1 MVIYDLVCANFHT
14 FEGWFKDSDDFKSQ
28 QKAGLISCPACDS
41 AEVKLKPTKLA
52 IAGKKSNQL
61 ATKTNE
67 TNKEQSEKI
76 DSIDNAVNNQ
86 KEQTV
91 TEPSAMHFNSTD
103 EQINVLREFVEKNF
117 EDVGDQFSDE
127 IRKMQYGEKDHR
139 GIRGNAT
146 AEEIEDLS
154 EEGID
159 TYALPMNA
167 LGKNKL
173 N

>member
-1 MVIYDLVCANFHT
+1 MVIYDLVCANFHA
-14 FEGWFKDSDDFKSQ
+14 FEGWFKDSDDFKAQ
-28 QKAGLISCPACDS
+28 QKAGLVSCPACDN
-41 AEVKLKPTKLA
+41 AKIKLKPTKLA

-61 ATKTNE
+61 VKTNKTTE
-67 TNKEQSEKI
+67 EQFQQT
-76 DSIDNAVNNQ
+76 DPIDNLT
-86 KEQTV
+86 EQAEE

-103 EQINVLREFVEKNF
+103 EQVNVLREFVEKNF

-127 IRKMQYGEKDHR
+127 IRKMHYGEKDHR
-139 GIRGNAT
+139 GIRGSAT

-159 TYALPMNA
+159 TYALPVNG
-167 LGKNKL
+167 LSKNKL